1 MTIPFQMSMFHRLS
15 QVSTL
20 TQATHCV
27 SSNVSQ
33 HQFQQLR
40 FKKVGK
46 WIVPH
51 KKPRWVPMARS
62 KMFKFPPESKIPVQE
77 QVLIKELEQQY
88 LMRMRALQHYLYE
101 EDVKAGDTGEAAL
114 IAAEKEEKIHIQN
127 LADND
132 EENKRIAEARA
143 LRLLNE
149 AEERKSRIQNELI
162 AHEEQEKILLEKV
175 EVKVEKEIVEMENRI
190 KPEDLERAIETAL
203 ANPVDFEYAIDLQGN
218 IFRGRTTKSK
228 KVNPAYYEQL
238 ELAGEN

>member
-1 MTIPFQMSMFHRLS
+1 M
-15 QVSTL
+15 
-20 TQATHCV
+20 
-27 SSNVSQ
+27 
-33 HQFQQLR
+33 
-40 FKKVGK
+40 G
-46 WIVPH
+46 PH
-51 KKPRWVPMARS
+51 GS
-62 KMFKFPPESKIPVQE
+62 EQMFKFPPESKIPVQE

-88 LMRMRALQHYLYE
+88 LMRMRALQYYLYE

-162 AHEEQEKILLEKV
+162 AHEEREKIL
-175 EVKVEKEIVEMENRI
+175 VEKEIVEMENRI

-218 IFRGRTTKSK
+218 IFRGRTTKCK

>member
-1 MTIPFQMSMFHRLS
+1 M
-15 QVSTL
+15 
-20 TQATHCV
+20 
-27 SSNVSQ
+27 
-33 HQFQQLR
+33 
-40 FKKVGK
+40 G
-46 WIVPH
+46 
-51 KKPRWVPMARS
+51 
-62 KMFKFPPESKIPVQE
+62 
-77 QVLIKELEQQY
+77 
-88 LMRMRALQHYLYE
+88 RALQHYLYE

-132 EENKRIAEARA
+132 EENKRIAKARA

-162 AHEEQEKILLEKV
+162 AHEEQ
-175 EVKVEKEIVEMENRI
+175 EKEIVEMENRI